1 MDYGMFEEALVDFF
15 CREHHDVAVARSR
28 AESIIDLAK
37 GCDEELVGG
46 DHGMEIVLRCKGSA
60 RRVSRGAN
68 GVGDVGGVLGGRRC
82 PVTGRCERT
91 TTVARLFGTTSPSP
105 GLGTRNE

>member
-1 MDYGMFEEALVDFF
+1 MFEEALVDFF

-46 DHGMEIVLRCKGSA
+46 DHGMEIVLRCSEIIPIAPYIEYIEAAKDPHAGYPEA
-60 RRVSRGAN
+60 QMALETLEEFLAEGGAQ
-68 GVGDVGGVLGGRRC
+68 
-82 PVTGRCERT
+82 
-91 TTVARLFGTTSPSP
+91 
-105 GLGTRNE
+105 